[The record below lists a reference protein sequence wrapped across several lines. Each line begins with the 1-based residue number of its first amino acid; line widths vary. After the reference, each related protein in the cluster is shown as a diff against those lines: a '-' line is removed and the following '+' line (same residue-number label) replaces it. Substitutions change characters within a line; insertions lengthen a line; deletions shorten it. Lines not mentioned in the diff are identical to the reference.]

1 MKLPQALPSVL
12 LSLGSFIAPLAA
24 EPASREE
31 LIQWLRSEYTK
42 PPAEWPQ
49 PTLDEGVIHR
59 ELATPGPVPFPEGA
73 EPTAD
78 RKKLGLALFFD
89 PRLSGSQQISCSRCH
104 DPEKGWADGR
114 SQATGVFM
122 TTLARNTP
130 TLAGVGH
137 AKPLM
142 WDGKSQTLEQ
152 QAAEVILNPK
162 EMAGNPAEI
171 ESRLIAEQD
180 FYGPMFQAA
189 FGDPSITF
197 QRVVEALAAF
207 QRGLRVGGSAFDRF
221 IGGKPDA
228 LKDDALIGLHLFRT
242 QARCINCHNGPMFS
256 DYQFHNEGL
265 TYYGRRFEDTGLYGL
280 TKKPED
286 MGKFRTP
293 TLRNVGNTGPWMH
306 NGLFPQLD
314 GVLRLYNAGMPQP
327 ERKESQRNDPLFPK
341 TSHLLKPLKL
351 DKQQLAD
358 LEAFLRALDERP
370 TRMLRQPFPPL
381 ESTPPTKTSLP
392 PP

>member
-1 MKLPQALPSVL
+1 MNLSHFSLSALL
-12 LSLGSFIAPLAA
+12 CLSGSINGHSA
-24 EPASREE
+24 ETTDREA
-31 LIQWLRSEYTK
+31 LIKWLRGEYTK
-42 PPAEWPQ
+42 PPAEWPK
-49 PTLDEGVIHR
+49 PTTDEGVIHR
-59 ELATPGPVPFPEGA
+59 ELGTPGPVPFPEGS
-73 EPTAD
+73 EPTAE
-78 RKKLGLALFFD
+78 RKKLGLSLFFD

-122 TTLARNTP
+122 TTLTRNTP
-130 TLAGVGH
+130 ALAGVGH

-152 QAAEVILNPK
+152 QAAAVILNPK
-162 EMAGNPAEI
+162 EMAGNPEEI
-171 ESRLIAEQD
+171 ENRLRAAKF
-180 FYGPMFQAA
+180 FYEPMFQAA
-189 FGDPSITF
+189 FGDPTITF
-197 QRVVEALAAF
+197 QRVVEALASF

-221 IGGKPDA
+221 IAGKPDA
-228 LKDDALIGLHLFRT
+228 LEDDALIGLHLFRT

-265 TYYGRRFEDTGLYGL
+265 TYYGRRFEDTGLYAL
-280 TKKPED
+280 TNKPED

-293 TLRNVGNTGPWMH
+293 SLRNVANTGPWMH
-306 NGLFPQLD
+306 NGLFPQLE
-314 GVLRLYNAGMPQP
+314 GLLRLYNSGMPQP
-327 ERKESQRNDPLFPK
+327 KRKESQQNDPLFPK

-358 LEAFLRALDERP
+358 LEAFLHALNERP

-381 ESTPPTKTSLP
+381 Q
-392 PP
+392 